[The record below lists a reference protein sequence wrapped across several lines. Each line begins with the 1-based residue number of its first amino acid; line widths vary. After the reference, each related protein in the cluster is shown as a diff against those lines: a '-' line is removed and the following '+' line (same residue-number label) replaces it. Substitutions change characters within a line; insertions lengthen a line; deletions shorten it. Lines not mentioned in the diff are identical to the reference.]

1 MKRKDGLQKLEY
13 LIKELNDTHSRLQTA
28 NENMQHIEATLLNHQ
43 LINIYGHI
51 QNLLPSLNGVDS
63 ESGVPK
69 IVRQNAPA
77 SKSASERKKALLK
90 GVPDTKETETRQ
102 SQIVKNDEEEDEENI
117 VEVPSLS
124 TEEIMPESPEETPYS
139 APHIPN
145 EEEEEEEEEEEQIEE
160 SKLHSSI
167 KPNEVSLH
175 EKLGLSHE
183 PSLNEKFS
191 GMQNK
196 QSLSD
201 KLKLTPIKDLKSA
214 IGLNQ
219 KVTFINV
226 LFKGSDKDF
235 KNAISAINNFG
246 HFSEAKT
253 YISTN
258 LLPKYNWD
266 EQNETVSEFM
276 QLVQRRFL

>member
-1 MKRKDGLQKLEY
+1 MKRKEGLQKLEY
-13 LIKELNDTHSRLQTA
+13 LIKELNDTHSRLQIA
-28 NENMQHIEATLLNHQ
+28 NENMQHIEASLLNHQ

-51 QNLLPSLNGVDS
+51 QGLLPNLKDTEAGYEVSRVS
-63 ESGVPK
+63 KEKEIVP
-69 IVRQNAPA
+69 P

-90 GVPDTKETETRQ
+90 GMPEKKEAEIKHVPE
-102 SQIVKNDEEEDEENI
+102 IKNDEEEEEEY
-117 VEVPSLS
+117 VEEVPSLN
-124 TEEIMPESPEETPYS
+124 TEEVMPESPEETPYS
-139 APHIPN
+139 APHTP
-145 EEEEEEEEEEEQIEE
+145 EEEEEEEIEE

-167 KPNEVSLH
+167 KPSEVSLH
-175 EKLGLSHE
+175 EKLGLSNE

-201 KLKLTPIKDLKSA
+201 KLKLTPVKDLKSA

-235 KNAISAINNFG
+235 KSAISAINNFG
-246 HFSEAKT
+246 HFSEAKI
-253 YISTN
+253 YISNN
-258 LLPKYNWD
+258 LSSKYNWD
-266 EQNETVSEFM
+266 EQNETVTEFM